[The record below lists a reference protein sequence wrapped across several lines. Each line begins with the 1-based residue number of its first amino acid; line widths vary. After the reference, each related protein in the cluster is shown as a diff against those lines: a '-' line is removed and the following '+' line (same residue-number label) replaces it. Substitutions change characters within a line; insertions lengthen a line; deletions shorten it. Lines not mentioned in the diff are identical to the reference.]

1 MICVPI
7 TARTKKEAL
16 HSIERS
22 CQFADFI
29 ELRMDLINGGR
40 LEEFIPIARN
50 NSDSIKIIVTCRK
63 KEEAAPAGRTVL
75 AKSTARNSEEKIAL
89 LKEAIGL
96 GADFVDIELAEG
108 QAAIKELQAFCAKHG
123 GKTKIIISY
132 HNLKETPAL
141 TELKKIFHQCAKF
154 KPAIVKMVTTA
165 RTIEDNLITLSLISY
180 AKERS
185 QKIISLCMGDKGGIS
200 RIAAPLMGSYL
211 SFAAVE
217 KGGHSAPGQF
227 TVGEMKRINELLKS
241 SRTVPEAPVLSMQRP
256 QPQNYILLGNPVGQS
271 LSPIMHNAALKQMNV
286 EGTYSAFCVHDL
298 RGAIQGMRAM
308 NICGAS
314 VTIPFKIA
322 IMEYLDD
329 VDDDALKIG
338 AVNTIINHH
347 GRLTGYNTDWL
358 GLVVTIREAMPIK
371 NKTFVIIGAGG
382 TARAAAYG
390 IIKEGGFPMIV
401 NRTLK
406 KGEILSR
413 KLNCPFYSLAEIGK
427 IKADCLIN
435 TTPVGMYPKDKSLVK
450 AAIPGNYKYVVDVIY
465 NPIKTKLLKD
475 AQKQGCGI
483 ISGLDMFVNQ
493 GAGQLRLWTGKEP
506 PRALMK
512 KIISERLNQI
522 EE

>member
-1 MICVPI
+1 
-7 TARTKKEAL
+7 L

-29 ELRMDLINGGR
+29 ELRMDLINGGS
-40 LEEFIPIARN
+40 LEEFISAARSD
-50 NSDSIKIIVTCRK
+50 SDSIKIIVTCRK

-75 AKSTARNSEEKIAL
+75 AKSTARNTEEKIAL
-89 LKEAIGL
+89 LKEAIVL

-108 QAAIKELQAFCAKHG
+108 QAVIKELQAFCAKHG

-165 RTIEDNLITLSLISY
+165 RTVEDNLITLSLISY

-271 LSPIMHNAALKQMNV
+271 LSPLMHNAALKKWV
-286 EGTYSAFCVHDL
+286 L
-298 RGAIQGMRAM
+298 
-308 NICGAS
+308 
-314 VTIPFKIA
+314 
-322 IMEYLDD
+322 
-329 VDDDALKIG
+329 
-338 AVNTIINHH
+338 
-347 GRLTGYNTDWL
+347 
-358 GLVVTIREAMPIK
+358 
-371 NKTFVIIGAGG
+371 
-382 TARAAAYG
+382 
-390 IIKEGGFPMIV
+390 
-401 NRTLK
+401 
-406 KGEILSR
+406 
-413 KLNCPFYSLAEIGK
+413 
-427 IKADCLIN
+427 
-435 TTPVGMYPKDKSLVK
+435 
-450 AAIPGNYKYVVDVIY
+450 
-465 NPIKTKLLKD
+465 
-475 AQKQGCGI
+475 
-483 ISGLDMFVNQ
+483 
-493 GAGQLRLWTGKEP
+493 KEP
-506 PRALMK
+506 TALFAFM
-512 KIISERLNQI
+512 I
-522 EE
+522 

>member
-16 HSIERS
+16 HNIERS

-29 ELRMDLINGGR
+29 ELRMDLINGGS
-40 LEEFIPIARN
+40 LEEFISAARSG
-50 NSDSIKIIVTCRK
+50 SDSIKIIVTCRK

-75 AKSTARNSEEKIAL
+75 AKSTARNTEEKIAL

-96 GADFVDIELAEG
+96 GADFLDIELAEG
-108 QAAIKELQAFCAKHG
+108 QAVIKELQAFCAKHG

-141 TELKKIFHQCAKF
+141 TELKQIFHQCAKF

-165 RTIEDNLITLSLISY
+165 KTIEDNLITLNLISY
-180 AKERS
+180 AQKRS
-185 QKIISLCMGDKGGIS
+185 QEIISLCMGDKGGIS

-217 KGGHSAPGQF
+217 RGGHSAPGQF
-227 TVGEMKRINELLKS
+227 TVGEMKRINELLRS
-241 SRTVPEAPVLSMQRP
+241 SRTVPESPVSLAQRP

-271 LSPIMHNAALKQMNV
+271 LSPLMHNAALKQMNV
-286 EGTYSAFCVHDL
+286 EETYSAFCVHDL

-314 VTIPFKIA
+314 VTIPFKVA
-322 IMEYLDD
+322 VMDYLDD

-347 GRLTGYNTDWL
+347 GRLTGHNTDWL
-358 GLVVTIREAMPIK
+358 GLVVTIREALPIK
-371 NKTFVIIGAGG
+371 NKTFVIIGSGG
-382 TARAAAYG
+382 TARAAVYG
-390 IIKEGGFPMIV
+390 IIKEGGFPVVV
-401 NRTLK
+401 NRTPE
-406 KGEILSR
+406 KGKALADEF
-413 KLNCPFYSLAEIGK
+413 NCPFYSFPEIGK

-435 TTPVGMYPKDKSLVK
+435 TTPVGMYPKDKSPVK
-450 AAIPGNYKYVVDVIY
+450 AAVLDVYKYVMDVIY
-465 NPIKTKLLKD
+465 NPLQTKLLKD
-475 AQKQGCGI
+475 AQERGCHI
-483 ISGLDMFVNQ
+483 VSGLDMFVNQ
-493 GAGQLRLWTGKEP
+493 GAEQLRLWTGKEP

-512 KIISERLNQI
+512 KIISERLTQV
-522 EE
+522 E